1 MHAFPEISLGKGGEL
16 KKERIKRPITVS
28 HFKLEFF
35 FGRSG
40 IWNVDFSHLKHQS
53 RKHVPLNAL
62 RVICIK
68 QITKPYLAK
77 DRKKNVCYGG
87 CA

>member
-16 KKERIKRPITVS
+16 KQEKIKRPITVS

-40 IWNVDFSHLKHQS
+40 IWNVDFSHLKRQ
-53 RKHVPLNAL
+53 RNRTWPK
-62 RVICIK
+62 IG
-68 QITKPYLAK
+68 
-77 DRKKNVCYGG
+77 KKMSVMV
-87 CA
+87 AVHS

>member
-35 FGRSG
+35 LADLEFGTLIS
-40 IWNVDFSHLKHQS
+40 V
-53 RKHVPLNAL
+53 
-62 RVICIK
+62 
-68 QITKPYLAK
+68 T
-77 DRKKNVCYGG
+77 
-87 CA
+87 